1 MTYLGGFY
9 GYVFDFFK
17 RITFNKSNTKR
28 KINET
33 KGWLFEKINK
43 FDEILSRLPK
53 EKERRNKLLIS
64 EIKEGPS
71 LLMFWTLKGL

>member
-1 MTYLGGFY
+1 MCMCLT
-9 GYVFDFFK
+9 FK
-17 RITFNKSNTKR
+17 RITFNKSNAER

-43 FDEILSRLPK
+43 FDEILSRLSK
-53 EKERRNKLLIS
+53 EKERRNKLLLS
-64 EIKEGPS
+64 EIKERPS